1 MSDHCKGANDK
12 LVTLTSIRTGRSRP
26 AAQPG
31 GEPLPEDGMGHPAY
45 WKSPE
50 ERRTGPSLRGEFPG
64 GLPAPSRDGRDG
76 RDGRDDHDGRDG
88 EATRRDFL
96 TLMGFG
102 VTAAGLAACR
112 APEQK
117 AIPLPV
123 AAEDMIAGV
132 PNYYATTCGGCAS
145 ACSLV
150 VKQRD
155 GRPIKIEG
163 NEASGLFGGAT
174 CATGQATV
182 LSLYDHERLRGPLW
196 QGQPATWAEVDAHV
210 VAALEAVR
218 ARQSQIVLLSTTIT
232 SPSTRE
238 IIERWRRAFPGFRH
252 VVYDPVSASALRA
265 ASAQAVGRPV
275 IPHYA
280 FDRARVIVG
289 LDADFLGTWLSPV
302 EFARQYARGRTPERP
317 PALHVQFEPGMSV
330 TGSNADRRVA
340 VAPSQ
345 LGAVASALLARI
357 ARRAE
362 EPEVAAPP
370 DPVEAAT
377 LDAVADELW
386 QHRGESL
393 VVSGCNDVAI
403 QLVVHT
409 LNRLLGNLGRTLD
422 LDRPSL
428 QRQGDDAEVAALVAQ
443 MQRGEIDALILH
455 GVNPAYDYVDPAE
468 FLQGLARVAL
478 SISTADRR
486 DETSAAVHA
495 VCPDHH
501 FLESWGDAEPVAGY
515 LSLVQPVIA
524 PLFDTRAAP
533 ESLLRWI
540 GNQSDHYGFLRDH
553 WRTAV
558 LPRQQALRDFDA
570 FWDQTLERGV
580 LDLGPAPGALAAA
593 SAPAGGGDWRAQVA
607 AIRDEAPRPAA
618 GGPGGPGGGDDP
630 YELAMFESVPLRD
643 GRHAN
648 NPWLLELPDPIT
660 KVTWGNVAMIA
671 PALADKL
678 GLRGGDVLSLGTAAG
693 ALEVPVFLQPGQH
706 PRTVSVA
713 LGYGRRQVGKAGN
726 GVGVNAFSLTPLV
739 RGARRTWTGG
749 VTLAVTGRHEQ
760 LASTQDHF
768 SMEGRPIVL
777 ETTRAELG
785 RAGRPG
791 VPGVSAETEELP
803 NLWNERPMGERS
815 WGMSIDLDSCTG
827 CSACVVACQAE
838 NNVPVVGK
846 DQVQRQRIMHWI
858 RIDRYYRGS
867 EDNPQSLHQ
876 PMMCQHCGHAP
887 CETVCPVLATTTS
900 SEGLNQ
906 QVYNRC
912 IGTRYCANNC
922 PYKVRR
928 FNWYNYTTGARS
940 DYHMANPVG
949 RLVLN
954 PDVTVRSRGV
964 MEKCSLCVQRI
975 HAVKNAV
982 VKRGAP
988 MQDGEIKTAC
998 QQVCPTGAIVF
1009 GDLNDP
1015 HSEVAQRMRGERT
1028 YKVLDELGTR
1038 PNVAYLKKVRHGQ
1051 AT

>member
-1 MSDHCKGANDK
+1 MSDHCNGAKDK
-12 LVTLTSIRTGRSRP
+12 LVALGARRP
-26 AAQPG
+26 
-31 GEPLPEDGMGHPAY
+31 PEY

-50 ERRTGPSLRGEFPG
+50 ERRNGPSLRGEFPG
-64 GLPAPSRDGRDG
+64 GLPAGVAPAELAGPPGRDAPLSAE
-76 RDGRDDHDGRDG
+76 HDG
-88 EATRRDFL
+88 ETSRRDFL
-96 TLMGFG
+96 TLMGFS

-117 AIPLPV
+117 AIPMAV
-123 AAEDMIAGV
+123 ATDEMVPGV
-132 PNYYATTCGGCAS
+132 PNFYATTCGGCAS

-155 GRPIKIEG
+155 GRPIKVEG
-163 NEASGLFGGAT
+163 NEASVLFGGAT

-182 LSLYDHERLRGPLW
+182 LSLYDNERLRGPLW
-196 QGQPATWAEVDAHV
+196 HGKPAEWAEIDEKIIAE
-210 VAALEAVR
+210 LEAAR
-218 ARQSQIVLLSTTIT
+218 AKQGKVVLVSTTIT

-238 IIERWRRAFPGFRH
+238 IIERWGRAYPGFRH
-252 VVYDPVSASALRA
+252 VAYDPVSATALRA
-265 ASAQAVGRPV
+265 ATAQAFGRAV

-302 EFARQYARGRTPERP
+302 EFARQYARGRTPEQRP
-317 PALHVQFEPGMSV
+317 TLHVQFEPGLSV
-330 TGSNADRRVA
+330 TGSNADQRVA
-340 VAPSQ
+340 VAPSA
-345 LGAVASALLARI
+345 LGAVATALLARI
-357 ARRAE
+357 ARRAN
-362 EPEVAAPP
+362 EPEVVVAP
-370 DPVEAAT
+370 DPVDAAI
-377 LDAVADELW
+377 LDSVAGELW
-386 QHRGESL
+386 KHRGESL

-409 LNRLLGNLGRTLD
+409 LNRLLGNVGKTLD
-422 LDRPSL
+422 LERPSL
-428 QRQGDDAEVAALVAQ
+428 QRQGDDAAMASLVDE
-443 MQRGEIDALILH
+443 MQHGEIHAVILH
-455 GVNPAYDYVDPAE
+455 GVNPAYDYVDGPG
-468 FLQGLARVAL
+468 FLKGLSKVAL
-478 SISTADRR
+478 SVSTADRS
-486 DETSAAVHA
+486 DETCAAVHA

-515 LSLVQPVIA
+515 LSLTQPTIA
-524 PLFDTRAAP
+524 PLFDTRAAA

-540 GNQSDHYGFLRDH
+540 GDASDHYGFLREY

-558 LPRQQALRDFDA
+558 LPRQRALPAFDA
-570 FWDQTLERGV
+570 FWDHTLERGV
-580 LDLGPAPGALAAA
+580 LDVGAALGAPAEPAPADT
-593 SAPAGGGDWRAQVA
+593 GGGDWRGAVA
-607 AIRDEAPRPAA
+607 TLRDESQRAGA
-618 GGPGGPGGGDDP
+618 GGASGHEDR
-630 YELAMFESVPLRD
+630 YELAMFESVALRD

-660 KVTWGNVAMIA
+660 KVTWGNVAAIA
-671 PALADKL
+671 PSLADRL
-678 GLRGGDVLSLGTAAG
+678 GLHDGDVVSLTTAAG
-693 ALEVPVFLQPGQH
+693 TIEVPVFHQPGQH
-706 PRTVSVA
+706 PRTLSVA
-713 LGYGRRQVGKAGN
+713 LGYGRQQVGKAGN
-726 GVGVNAFSLTPLV
+726 NVGVNAFPLTRLV
-739 RGARRTWTGG
+739 RGARRTWADG
-749 VTLAVTGRHEQ
+749 VTLVSTGSREK
-760 LASTQDHF
+760 LASTQSHF

-785 RAGRPG
+785 RNQER
-791 VPGVSAETEELP
+791 EDLP
-803 NLWNERPMGERS
+803 NLWNERLQGDRS
-815 WGMSIDLDSCTG
+815 WGMSIDLDKCTG

-858 RIDRYYRGS
+858 RIDRYYSGS

-928 FNWYNYTTGARS
+928 FNWYNYTQNSRF
-940 DYHMANPVG
+940 DYNMANPVG

-975 HAVKNAV
+975 HTVKNAA
-982 VKRGAP
+982 VKRGEP

-998 QQVCPTGAIVF
+998 QQACPTDAIVF

-1015 HSEVAQRMRGERT
+1015 NSSVAHRMRGERT